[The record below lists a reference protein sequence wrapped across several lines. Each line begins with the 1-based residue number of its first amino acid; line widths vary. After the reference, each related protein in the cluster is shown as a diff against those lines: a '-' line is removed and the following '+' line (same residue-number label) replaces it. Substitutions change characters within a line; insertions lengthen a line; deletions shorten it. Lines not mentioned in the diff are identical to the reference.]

1 AAGGEPADAVSVGE
15 VVICSVPW
23 DAIPAALVQAGD
35 LTGKVVIDTTN
46 QFGSGPMPA
55 AGQTAA
61 QFNAARMPGARYT
74 KSFNTLTSAFKA
86 EAAGRERSERVV
98 QWICGDEL
106 EAKELVASLV
116 DDAGF
121 APVHIGLA
129 ADLALV

>member
-46 QFGSGPMPA
+46 QFGAGPMPTE
-55 AGQTAA
+55 GQTAA

-74 KSFNTLTSAFKA
+74 KSFNTLTSGFQTA
-86 EAAGRERSERVV
+86 AAGRTGDLRVV
-98 QWICGDEL
+98 QWICGDDE
-106 EAKELVASLV
+106 EAKQVVARLI

-121 APVHIGLA
+121 QP
-129 ADLALV
+129 